1 MVQQESSAVDR
12 LYSDFI
18 QIISQIDASDISLRI
33 SAEEMFQKSL
43 YIAIGSHFERRITE
57 YILDFVGKSSRNSVL
72 VTEFVGKLM
81 SRQYHNFF
89 AWGDAKNANRFFSM
103 FGGDFKNHMA
113 EYVRNNPEYDEAI
126 RAFLEVGDV
135 RNQVAHDFGT
145 VSLEKTADEIYA
157 RYKEA
162 LAFVEQILLRFE
174 EFEKSRQTS

>member
-1 MVQQESSAVDR
+1 
-12 LYSDFI
+12 
-18 QIISQIDASDISLRI
+18 
-33 SAEEMFQKSL
+33 
-43 YIAIGSHFERRITE
+43 
-57 YILDFVGKSSRNSVL
+57 
-72 VTEFVGKLM
+72 
-81 SRQYHNFF
+81 
-89 AWGDAKNANRFFSM
+89 
-103 FGGDFKNHMA
+103 MA